1 MRKSTVLIL
10 VAILLAISTSHANA
24 FGRHARRSC
33 ASTSVTVLATQEPA
47 VGWQFTGGMR
57 IVPLVDFTVDGNAG
71 VIAGVN
77 CDSFAIKLSG
87 NPATVATLTGEQVTF
102 VAVCSIQL
110 RDVIIQQDSSV
121 MQALRPLKIVLKGT
135 LDEKGQAI
143 FKKVDLYSALSK
155 RLKGI
160 RFFDYPPFF
169 GLDNFNIKVTGV
181 ARTGSYM
188 FRSTNCMVLQGNY
201 PALRDI
207 VQAASVPAV
216 AKKPSVSAKTAVK
229 VGDTV
234 TVASDGAEYQVN
246 LVTIARLSKGA
257 QFVVTEVR
265 DGWIGGYALT
275 DDTKRRGWLRMDYIK
290 SVM

>member
-1 MRKSTVLIL
+1 
-10 VAILLAISTSHANA
+10 
-24 FGRHARRSC
+24 
-33 ASTSVTVLATQEPA
+33 
-47 VGWQFTGGMR
+47 
-57 IVPLVDFTVDGNAG
+57 
-71 VIAGVN
+71 
-77 CDSFAIKLSG
+77 
-87 NPATVATLTGEQVTF
+87 
-102 VAVCSIQL
+102 
-110 RDVIIQQDSSV
+110 
-121 MQALRPLKIVLKGT
+121 
-135 LDEKGQAI
+135 
-143 FKKVDLYSALSK
+143 
-155 RLKGI
+155 
-160 RFFDYPPFF
+160 
-169 GLDNFNIKVTGV
+169 
-181 ARTGSYM
+181 
-188 FRSTNCMVLQGNY
+188 MVLQGNY